1 MSIDAKDLRD
11 IVDDAMKRASHVF
24 SDAKIPDKLP
34 DLVRRDTTP
43 GLVYFSLGLLFG
55 ALAGV
60 VIAFLATP
68 VNGEQAR
75 QKLQEKLDDLRSQHE
90 QREGF
95 EPHPV
100 SPTNGSIPA

>member
-1 MSIDAKDLRD
+1 MSINTKDLRD
-11 IVDDAMKRASHVF
+11 IFDEAVKRASDAIG
-24 SDAKIPDKLP
+24 DAKIPDKLP
-34 DLVRRDTTP
+34 EFGRRDTTP
-43 GLVYFSLGLLFG
+43 GFVYFSLGLFFG

-60 VIAFLATP
+60 VIAFLVTP

-75 QKLQEKLDDLRSQHE
+75 QKLQAKVDELRSQ
-90 QREGF
+90 REREEF